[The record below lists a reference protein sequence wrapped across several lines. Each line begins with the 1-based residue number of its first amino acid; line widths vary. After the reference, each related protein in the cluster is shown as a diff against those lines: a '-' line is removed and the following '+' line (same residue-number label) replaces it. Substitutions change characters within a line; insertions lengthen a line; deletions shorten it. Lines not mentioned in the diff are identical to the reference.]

1 MVGRQLPEVAC
12 GLSCARG
19 RPIERRTTAVTINI
33 CLRVITASAK
43 LQISDFGFQV

>member
-12 GLSCARG
+12 GLSCACG

-33 CLRVITASAK
+33 CLRVITASTK
-43 LQISDFGFQV
+43 LQISDFGFQI